1 MTAVRARKVPAGS
14 LAGLGDAGWV
24 DRTRRPYVE
33 GGTAWVPVRT
43 GYPAD
48 EDLPEREPYR
58 GRGYHLIGDIA
69 VLHGTAP
76 SGEELAG
83 IVRNCRPR
91 GVVWVKGFSGAMR
104 IPDAEVLYGTAGEVR
119 HREQGYTF
127 ILDPTRVMFAQ
138 GNRTEKARI
147 AALVRPG
154 ERVADMFAGIGYFS
168 IPAAA
173 SGAAVH
179 AMEINPRAF
188 EYLERNI
195 MANHLADRVTAEVGD
210 SRTLLSGVYDRVLMG
225 HFDAP
230 SMLADAL
237 AHVRTGSVLHV
248 HSVGDAS
255 DAIRERAAEAGFS
268 AAITSRR
275 VKKYGPHAWHMVQDV
290 TVS

>member
-1 MTAVRARKVPAGS
+1 MRARKVPA
-14 LAGLGDAGWV
+14 AGLADTLGAGWV
-24 DRTRRPYVE
+24 DRTRRPYVRD
-33 GGTAWVPVRT
+33 GTAWVPVRE

-48 EDLPEREPYR
+48 ADLPEREVYR

-69 VLHGTAP
+69 VLHGDAP
-76 SGEELAG
+76 TEEELAA
-83 IVRNCRPR
+83 ILRHCRPR
-91 GVVWVKGFSGAMR
+91 SIVRIRGYTGEMR

-147 AALVRPG
+147 AALIRPG

-173 SGAAVH
+173 SGARVH
-179 AMEINPRAF
+179 AMEINPTSF
-188 EYLERNI
+188 EYLRRNI
-195 MANHLADRVTAEVGD
+195 MANHVADRVTAEVGD
-210 SRTLLSGVYDRVLMG
+210 CRDLLAGVYDRVLMG

-230 SMLADAL
+230 SMLDDAL
-237 AHVRTGSVLHV
+237 AHVRAGSVLHV
-248 HSVGDAS
+248 HSIGDAT
-255 DAIRERAAEAGFS
+255 DAIRERAAEAGFR
-268 AAITSRR
+268 AAIASRR

-290 TVS
+290 TIS

>member
-1 MTAVRARKVPAGS
+1 MRARKVPAVS
-14 LAGLGDAGWV
+14 LTDCLDAEWV

-33 GGTAWVPVRT
+33 GGTAWVPVRE

-48 EDLPEREPYR
+48 ADLPERETYR
-58 GRGYHLIGDIA
+58 GRGYHLVGDVA
-69 VLHGTAP
+69 VLHGPLP
-76 SGEELAG
+76 SEEELAG
-83 IVRNCRPR
+83 IIRHCRPR
-91 GVVWVKGFSGAMR
+91 GVVRVKDFLGAMR

-138 GNRTEKARI
+138 GNRAEKARI
-147 AALVRPG
+147 AALVRPN

-168 IPAAA
+168 IPAAS
-173 SGAAVH
+173 SGATVH
-179 AMEINPRAF
+179 AMEINPTAF
-188 EYLERNI
+188 EYLKRNI
-195 MANHLADRVTAEVGD
+195 MANHVADRVTAELGD
-210 SRTLLSGVYDRVLMG
+210 SRTLLAGVYDRVLMG
-225 HFDAP
+225 HFEAP

-237 AHVRTGSVLHV
+237 AHVRSGSVLHV
-248 HSVGDAS
+248 HCIGDQTA
-255 DAIRERAAEAGFS
+255 AIREQAGEAGFA

>member
-1 MTAVRARKVPAGS
+1 MRARKVPAGA
-14 LAGLGDAGWV
+14 LTDCLDAEWV

-33 GGTAWVPVRT
+33 GGTAWVPVRE

-48 EDLPEREPYR
+48 ANLPERETYR
-58 GRGYHLIGDIA
+58 GRGYHLVGDIA
-69 VLHGTAP
+69 VLHGPLP
-76 SGEELAG
+76 SEEELAG
-83 IVRNCRPR
+83 IIRHCHPR
-91 GVVWVKGFSGAMR
+91 GVVRVKDFLGAMR

-168 IPAAA
+168 IPAAV
-173 SGAAVH
+173 SGATVH
-179 AMEINPRAF
+179 AMEINPTAF
-188 EYLERNI
+188 EYLKRNI
-195 MANHLADRVTAEVGD
+195 MANHVADRVTAEVGD
-210 SRTLLSGVYDRVLMG
+210 SRTLLAGVYDRVLMG
-225 HFDAP
+225 HFEAP

-237 AHVRTGSVLHV
+237 AHVRSGSVLHV
-248 HSVGDAS
+248 HSIGDTAA
-255 DAIRERAAEAGFS
+255 AIREQAGEAGFA

>member
-1 MTAVRARKVPAGS
+1 MRARRVPAAT
-14 LAGLGDAGWV
+14 LADLVDAEWV
-24 DRTRRPYVE
+24 DRTRRPYVRD
-33 GGTAWVPVRT
+33 GTAWVPVRE
-43 GYPAD
+43 GWPAD
-48 EDLPEREPYR
+48 EDLPDRETYR
-58 GRGYHLIGDIA
+58 GRGYHRIGDIA
-69 VLHGTAP
+69 VLHGTPP
-76 SGEELAG
+76 SEEELAG
-83 IVRNCRPR
+83 IVLNCRPR
-91 GVVWVKGFSGAMR
+91 GVVWVKGYLGAMR

-147 AALVRPG
+147 SALVRPG

-173 SGAAVH
+173 SGGRVH
-179 AMEINPRAF
+179 AMEINPIAF
-188 EYLERNI
+188 EYLQRNI

-210 SRTLLSGVYDRVLMG
+210 SRDNLSGVYDRVLMG

-230 SMLADAL
+230 SMLAAAL

-248 HSVGDAS
+248 HSIGDAS
-255 DAIRERAAEAGFS
+255 TAIREQAAEAGFT

-290 TVS
+290 TLS